1 MGLWVPRA
9 QGVDLGA
16 WCPAGRAPQFPQA
29 VTTRC
34 QVRSSTVL
42 VLVLFLCDVKFSMYS
57 FISLCLIKWLGEG
70 TDLHLTGDFAASA
83 RAFNAV
89 HTYSS
94 LLSVTWMCSPL
105 TLTWIKLKWFKYIFW
120 TNRGWPSIHQ
130 ILISRRLWY
139 CFWVEQHRK
148 VGRCCCH
155 SGGQW
160 KLSVPLKNQVLPSG
174 TGLLFLIW
182 KLGSPR
188 ELRKSAYFSAGSLFF
203 QEFSSKIVFLPF

>member
-1 MGLWVPRA
+1 MSGEVQHGPCA
-9 QGVDLGA
+9 GA
-16 WCPAGRAPQFPQA
+16 FPLRCEVFHVQFHFFMSYQ
-29 VTTRC
+29 VTRGGDRFASHC
-34 QVRSSTVL
+34 
-42 VLVLFLCDVKFSMYS
+42 
-57 FISLCLIKWLGEG
+57 
-70 TDLHLTGDFAASA
+70 GDFAASA

-120 TNRGWPSIHQ
+120 TKWGWPSIHQ

-139 CFWVEQHRK
+139 CFWVEHHRK